1 MRFIMAI
8 TSLYST
14 PARVMLTGSSWSSC
28 CSSNSERKGL
38 KLVDYQYYSDTR

>member
-14 PARVMLTGSSWSSC
+14 SARVMLTGSSWSSC
-28 CSSNSERKGL
+28 CSNNTERKGL
-38 KLVDYQYYSDTR
+38 KDSQYNNYTR